1 MDINRRKFLQFG
13 AIAGGSVMCA
23 GVSPANARDL
33 REPDPNWLGML
44 NDSTRCIGCKACQV
58 ACKKENKLPL
68 ESTIGEELALGRQ
81 VYDSPRGLSDKT
93 YTVIKMHQD
102 EQTGDATFVKRQCM
116 HCNDPACASA
126 CIVGALKKQENGAVA
141 YDAGMCMGCR
151 YCMVACPF
159 SIPQFEWHNAIPAI
173 KKCTL
178 CRETRLKEGR
188 ATACSTAC
196 PAGAIV
202 FGSRTE
208 LIKLAR
214 HRIESEPER
223 YQDHVY
229 GEKEV
234 GGTSV
239 LYLNKPEVQFA
250 SLGLPPFEYRKVSGL
265 TESIQH
271 RIFQYFIPPIA
282 VYSLLGGIM
291 YHNQNRKKN
300 GEKVEGG
307 DNE

>member
-1 MDINRRKFLQFG
+1 MEINRRKFLQIG
-13 AIAGGSVMCA
+13 AAAGGSLVCA
-23 GVSPANARDL
+23 GSKTAEARDL
-33 REPDPNWLGML
+33 REPDPNWNGML
-44 NDSTRCIGCKACQV
+44 NDTTRCIGCKACQV
-58 ACKKENKLPL
+58 ACKRENRL
-68 ESTIGEELALGRQ
+68 EQESSLNEQEQLGQ
-81 VYDSPRGLSDKT
+81 PIYDAPSGLSDQT
-93 YTVIKMHQD
+93 YTLIKMHKD
-102 EQTGDATFVKRQCM
+102 ETGRATFVKTQCM
-116 HCNDPACASA
+116 HCNEPACASA
-126 CIVGALKKQENGAVA
+126 CIVGALQKQENGAVA
-141 YDAGMCMGCR
+141 YDADMCMGCR

-159 SIPQFEWHNAIPAI
+159 SVPQFEWQRAIPSI

-178 CRETRLKEGR
+178 CGETRLKEGKP
-188 ATACSTAC
+188 TACSSAC

-202 FGSRTE
+202 FGKRTE

-214 HRIESEPER
+214 QRIATEPER

-239 LYLNKPEVQFA
+239 LYLTAPKMQFA
-250 SLGLPPFEYRKVSGL
+250 ALGLPAFEYRTVAGL

-291 YHNQNRKKN
+291 YYNQRRKKLAEQQ
-300 GEKVEGG
+300 GEPHA
-307 DNE
+307 